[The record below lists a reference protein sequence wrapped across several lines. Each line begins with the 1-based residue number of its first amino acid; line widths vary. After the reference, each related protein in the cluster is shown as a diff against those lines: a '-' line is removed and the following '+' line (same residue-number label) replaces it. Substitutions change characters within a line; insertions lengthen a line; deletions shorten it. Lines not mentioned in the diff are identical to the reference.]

1 MQDTWAAYLQK
12 NTIISAAT
20 KESLRGM
27 SDAAGIK
34 KTKDRLKS
42 YEAMYPSHQI
52 MMDQEMLDLDESEYG
67 ELIEMITTS
76 PDVWRLAR
84 GLDISLTDTLLLA
97 QQTGQMIT
105 IQERLGNMA
114 YARSNGSS
122 ISLPDTPVLIEG
134 LTNDDARIYQS
145 WIKNK

>member
-1 MQDTWAAYLQK
+1 MRDTWAVYLQK

-42 YEAMYPSHQI
+42 YEAIYPSHQV
-52 MMDQEMLDLDESEYG
+52 MMDQEMLGLDESEYG

-97 QQTGQMIT
+97 QQTGQMST
-105 IQERLGNMA
+105 IQERLENMA
-114 YARSNGSS
+114 H
-122 ISLPDTPVLIEG
+122 V
-134 LTNDDARIYQS
+134 Q
-145 WIKNK
+145 